1 MDEREDLLVEG
12 GRGGAG
18 VEQRR
23 EGHDRAEDNA
33 PVRDLERAERLGEQA
48 HDLDLRGGAVLADEL
63 DAELRELAG
72 LAAQARLLAHD
83 RRVVAEARRQAVC
96 RDAAGHEA
104 GDGQGEVRA
113 EHEQRAV
120 LVEELEGGVAHAGA
134 ALEGGAVLEQRGLH
148 GQVAV
153 HGKGVAHDAGDALA
167 GERLAGKYVAEAAGG
182 SCYHG
187 VPLCRKMQR

>member
-1 MDEREDLLVEG
+1 MHEREDLLAEG
-12 GRGGAG
+12 RRGGAG

-23 EGHDRAEDNA
+23 EGHDRAKDHA

-48 HDLDLRGGAVLADEL
+48 HDLELGGCAVLLDEL

-72 LAAQARLLAHD
+72 LPAQARLLAHD
-83 RRVVAEARRQAVC
+83 RCVVAEARGELPVRHAP
-96 RDAAGHEA
+96 RDESC
-104 GDGQGEVRA
+104 DGQGEVGA

-120 LVEELEGGVAHAGA
+120 LVKELEGGVAHAGA
-134 ALEGGAVLEQRGLH
+134 ALEGRAVLEQRGLH

-182 SCYHG
+182 SCNHG
-187 VPLCRKMQR
+187 GPLC